1 MKVRI
6 SNKAT
11 GVAIGDLSEEDF
23 QFLVDHLEEESS
35 RDDDYFIDGP
45 TVEMLDHVGASPS
58 MVALLRGAVGST
70 EGIDITWEKRAS

>member
-11 GVAIGDLSEEDF
+11 GAAIGDLSEADF

-35 RDDDYFIDGP
+35 RDEDYFIDGP
-45 TVEMLDHVGASPS
+45 TVDVLDHGGASPN
-58 MVALLRGAVGST
+58 MVALLRAAVGST
-70 EGIDITWEKRAS
+70 DGIDITWAKRAD

>member
-11 GVAIGDLSEEDF
+11 GAAIGDLAEADF

-35 RDDDYFIDGP
+35 RDDDYFINGP
-45 TVEMLDHVGASPS
+45 TVDMLDHGGASPT
-58 MVALLRGAVGST
+58 MVALLRAAVGST
-70 EGIDITWEKRAS
+70 DGIDITWSKDAD